1 MKFTVERDVLA
12 EAVSW
17 TARTLPARPAVPVL
31 AGVRLAAQSGG
42 EVAISTFDYEVS
54 ARSVIEANVKEAGTV
69 LVLGRLLADIV
80 KALPNRP
87 VTLSLD
93 GAKVEVRSGSSRFT
107 LMTMPLDDYP
117 ELPALPPVLGNVDAH
132 LLQQAVAQV
141 SLAAS
146 RDETLPLLGGVR
158 VEIDGERMRLMATDR
173 YRLAVRELLWHPS
186 ATGLEMQALIKAKTL
201 SDVSKSL
208 SSGGSVELALSPNAE
223 PGVPSLVGFAAG
235 GRTTTSLLTEGDYP
249 PVMRLFPTETPV
261 YAVVRTDELI
271 GAVKRVSLVAERNT
285 SIRLSFTSEGL
296 TLEAGQGE
304 DAHAAEEIGV
314 LLSGEE
320 LVTAYNPHYLLDG
333 LSAVGTEYVR
343 LSFSHPS
350 KPAVLTGQNEEEGE
364 SLPDFRYLLMPIRF
378 GN

>member
-31 AGVRLAAQSGG
+31 AGVRLAAAAGG

-54 ARSVIEANVKEAGTV
+54 ARSVIEANVEEAGTV

-87 VTLSLD
+87 VTLSLE

-158 VEIDGERMRLMATDR
+158 VEIEGERMRLMATDR

-186 ATGLEMQALIKAKTL
+186 ATGLEVQALIKAKTL

-208 SSGGSVELALSPNAE
+208 SSGGAVELALSTQSE
-223 PGVPSLVGFAAG
+223 PGAPALVGFAAG

-261 YAVVRTDELI
+261 YAVVRTEELI

-285 SIRLSFTSEGL
+285 SIRLSFKQDGL

-333 LSAVGTEYVR
+333 LGAIGTEYVR

-350 KPAVLTGQNEEEGE
+350 KPAVLSGQNEEEGE
-364 SLPDFRYLLMPIRF
+364 PLADFRYLLMPIRF

>member
-54 ARSVIEANVKEAGTV
+54 ARSVIEANVEEAGTV

-208 SSGGSVELALSPNAE
+208 SSGGSVELALSPNVE

>member
-31 AGVRLAAQSGG
+31 AGVRLAAQSSG

-54 ARSVIEANVKEAGTV
+54 ARSVIEANVEEAGTV

-87 VTLSLD
+87 VTLALE

-186 ATGLEMQALIKAKTL
+186 ATGLEVQALIKAKTL

-208 SSGGSVELALSPNAE
+208 SSGGAVELALSTQSE
-223 PGVPSLVGFAAG
+223 PGMPSLVGFAAG

-261 YAVVRTDELI
+261 YAVVRTEDLI